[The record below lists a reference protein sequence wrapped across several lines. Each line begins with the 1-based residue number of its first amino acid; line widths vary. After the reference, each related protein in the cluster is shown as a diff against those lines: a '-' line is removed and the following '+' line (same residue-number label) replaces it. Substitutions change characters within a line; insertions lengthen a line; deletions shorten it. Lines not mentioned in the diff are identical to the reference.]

1 MTTVTH
7 INKSTDRTVAKIIPP
22 KRRHRS
28 TSSVEV
34 AVITNDC
41 YCKDYNNQDNN
52 TNSIVTTDELITKT
66 MNDKAVNS
74 IEVPHS
80 VWLTDQPNHQSID
93 ERKIYEVNNV
103 CTKSEECDQNDS
115 GVYLP
120 EAMLSEETE
129 KHISLIQTESDFRS
143 SGIQDTINFTSKHL
157 ISLDPVMPMLDNSHK
172 VSNECEVT
180 AGLLRNFTSFLS
192 VPNEDPKHL
201 LDEAQ
206 TCVLCNAHLT
216 KASTPIVDDSHILV
230 ENVEEATNDIINRI
244 CKCLN
249 CERSL
254 KNLCTENSRLCMDSN
269 FSICGSDCTGSVFHK
284 REKELCNDD
293 LSENKN
299 AVQFLLPKESPPTD
313 VALVSSIPFSLNQC
327 HFNDL
332 SNATEENTC
341 IRQSG
346 LGLLSSNEEQSVSF
360 IKYDTTDGKA
370 SSTDISVV
378 NDLTDVTSRNNY
390 TAIARRIPKKASICD
405 GGCCS
410 YSALENFE
418 AVTLNQDRENQW
430 VVSNSAEVDNKEH
443 TYYKSNNCK
452 TITSKEEVHPNK
464 ISKSFHLFLKNML
477 TDDEEY
483 DLNYQ
488 RDNIQSSIN
497 FKCALNQTEVTNSTE
512 KTNKGIMCL
521 ELSKEEP
528 TGLPGHCKV
537 SPRCIVVES
546 CVVCDSVCNGSGYCN
561 QHVCDSEDCC
571 VMSLV
576 SVDTTV
582 PSSNKSRQSPLH
594 GEHQVS
600 LISDCCSNMKKS
612 KELTNDLSVANKSTE
627 ESVNKTS
634 EDIIKT
640 NNKESFITVNK
651 SATLPSSGSTD
662 TINKSYNYSHDQIA
676 GRSNAPAIV
685 KSRDKPL
692 KKNKINDD
700 CLDHLRTEM
709 EKNSE
714 VHECGGENNNN
725 FERTTYV
732 RKEWLIPVKKED
744 VKNSDHM
751 NSDACEEYHVEL
763 EKMWGSLGL
772 KIEECSNFPWIQI
785 SDILPGGAAQQ
796 NGHIKKGRE
805 VYS

>member
-1 MTTVTH
+1 MTNDVWILKICCVFSDEWRESPPVPPPRYKRKHKLTSMTTVTH
-7 INKSTDRTVAKIIPP
+7 PNKSTDRTVAKMIPP

-41 YCKDYNNQDNN
+41 YGKDYNSQDNN
-52 TNSIVTTDELITKT
+52 TNSIVTTDELIAKT

-74 IEVPHS
+74 IEVSHS
-80 VWLTDQPNHQSID
+80 VWLTDQPNHHSID
-93 ERKIYEVNNV
+93 EREIYEVNNV
-103 CTKSEECDQNDS
+103 CTRSEEYDQNDS

-120 EAMLSEETE
+120 EAVLSEETE
-129 KHISLIQTESDFRS
+129 KHISLIQTESDFMS
-143 SGIQDTINFTSKHL
+143 SNIQDTINFTSKHL
-157 ISLDPVMPMLDNSHK
+157 ISLDPVMPMFDNSHK

-192 VPNEDPKHL
+192 VTNEDPKHL

-216 KASTPIVDDSHILV
+216 KASTPMVDDSHILV
-230 ENVEEATNDIINRI
+230 ENVEEATNDIINKI

-249 CERSL
+249 CESSL
-254 KNLCTENSRLCMDSN
+254 KNLCTENSHLCMDSN
-269 FSICGSDCTGSVFHK
+269 FSICGSDGTGSVFHK
-284 REKELCNDD
+284 REKDLCNDV
-293 LSENKN
+293 LSRNKN
-299 AVQFLLPKESPPTD
+299 AVQFLLPKESMPTD
-313 VALVSSIPFSLNQC
+313 VELVSSIPVSLNQC
-327 HFNDL
+327 HFNHL

-360 IKYDTTDGKA
+360 IKYDTTDSKA

-378 NDLTDVTSRNNY
+378 NDLTDATSRNNY
-390 TAIARRIPKKASICD
+390 TAMARRIPKKASICD
-405 GGCCS
+405 GGSS
-410 YSALENFE
+410 YSAL
-418 AVTLNQDRENQW
+418 TLNQDREKQW

-443 TYYKSNNCK
+443 AYRKNNNCK
-452 TITSKEEVHPNK
+452 AITSKEEVHPNK

-488 RDNIQSSIN
+488 RDNMQSSIN

-528 TGLPGHCKV
+528 TGLPGHCEV
-537 SPRCIVVES
+537 SPRCSVVDS

-582 PSSNKSRQSPLH
+582 PSSNKSCQSPLH

-612 KELTNDLSVANKSTE
+612 KELTNDLSVANKNTE
-627 ESVNKTS
+627 ESVNKNS

-640 NNKESFITVNK
+640 NNEESFITVNK

-662 TINKSYNYSHDQIA
+662 TINKSYNYSHGQIA

-692 KKNKINDD
+692 KKSKVNDD
-700 CLDHLRTEM
+700 CLDDLRTTM
-709 EKNSE
+709 EKNS
-714 VHECGGENNNN
+714 G
-725 FERTTYV
+725 
-732 RKEWLIPVKKED
+732 
-744 VKNSDHM
+744 
-751 NSDACEEYHVEL
+751 
-763 EKMWGSLGL
+763 
-772 KIEECSNFPWIQI
+772 
-785 SDILPGGAAQQ
+785 
-796 NGHIKKGRE
+796 
-805 VYS
+805 